1 METSFMDNSYSVKV
15 GDDFDFKLSNDSIS
29 SLDLIKTGDGTF
41 HLLKDGKSYH
51 VKILDSDFNKGI
63 YMISIDGSEHRASIQ
78 TPLSELIEKMG
89 FATNGSKNIDSIAA
103 PMPGLI
109 LDILVEEGQ
118 EVNEEDQLVIL
129 EAMKMENII
138 TSPRNGVI
146 KKIGVSQ
153 GDAVDK
159 KQLLIEFQ

>member
-1 METSFMDNSYSVKV
+1 MATFFMDNSYSVKV
-15 GDDFDFKLSNDSIS
+15 DGNFDFPLSKEAISKLDIIQSGKDS
-29 SLDLIKTGDGTF
+29 F
-41 HLLKDGKSYH
+41 HMLKDDTSYH
-51 VKILDSDFNKGI
+51 VQIIMADFNKGL
-63 YMISIDGSEHRASIQ
+63 YTVSVNGSEHEVSIH
-78 TPLSELIEKMG
+78 TPLDDLIEKMG
-89 FATNGSKNIDSIAA
+89 FATNGAKNIDSISA

-109 LDILVEEGQ
+109 LDISVEEGQ
-118 EVNEEDQLVIL
+118 EVNEDEQLLVL

-146 KKIGVSQ
+146 KTISVKQ

>member
-1 METSFMDNSYSVKV
+1 MENFYMNDSYSVKV
-15 GDDFDFKLSNDSIS
+15 GDDFDFKLSKDTIS

-41 HLLKDGKSYH
+41 HLLKEDISYH
-51 VKILDSDFNKGI
+51 VKILDLDFNERI
-63 YMISIDGSEHRASIQ
+63 YTISIDGSEYQASIQ
-78 TPLSELIEKMG
+78 TPLDELIQKMG
-89 FATNGSKNIDSIAA
+89 FATNGGKNINSISA

-118 EVNEEDQLVIL
+118 EVNEEDQLLIL

-138 TSPRNGVI
+138 TSPRKGVI
-146 KKIGVSQ
+146 KKISVSK

>member
-1 METSFMDNSYSVKV
+1 MDNSYSVKV
-15 GDDFDFKLSNDSIS
+15 GEDFDLKLSKDTIS
-29 SLDLIKTGDGTF
+29 SLDLIKNGEGSY
-41 HLLKDGKSYH
+41 HLLKDGASYH
-51 VKILDSDFNKGI
+51 IKIVDSDFNQGK
-63 YMISIDGSEHRASIQ
+63 YTISINGSEYLTSIH
-78 TPLSELIEKMG
+78 TPLDELIQKMG
-89 FATNGSKNIDSIAA
+89 FAVNAGKNVDSISA

-118 EVNEEDQLVIL
+118 EVNEEDQLLIL

-138 TSPRNGVI
+138 TSPRTGVI
-146 KKIGVSQ
+146 KKISVSK

>member
-1 METSFMDNSYSVKV
+1 MENSYVIKV
-15 GDDFDFKLSNDSIS
+15 NENFDFQLSDDDISALDILKTSNGKL
-29 SLDLIKTGDGTF
+29 
-41 HLLKDGKSYH
+41 HLLKNGISYH
-51 VKILDSDFNKGI
+51 IQIVKTDFNNRFYAIKVNGNEHQ
-63 YMISIDGSEHRASIQ
+63 ISID
-78 TPLSELIEKMG
+78 TPLEVLIKKMG

-109 LDILVEEGQ
+109 LDILVKEGEEVK
-118 EVNEEDQLVIL
+118 EDDQLLIL

-146 KKIGVSQ
+146 KKIAIKKGE
-153 GDAVDK
+153 AVEK

>member
-15 GDDFDFKLSNDSIS
+15 GDDFDFKLSKDTIS

-51 VKILDSDFNKGI
+51 VKILDSDFNNGI
-63 YMISIDGSEHRASIQ
+63 YTISIDGSEHQASIQ
-78 TPLSELIEKMG
+78 TPLDELIEKMG
-89 FATNGSKNIDSIAA
+89 FATNGNKNIDSIAA

-146 KKIGVSQ
+146 KKIGVSK

>member
-1 METSFMDNSYSVKV
+1 METLFMNNLYSVKV
-15 GDDFDFKLSNDSIS
+15 DNDFDFKLSQDHIS
-29 SLDLIKTGDGTF
+29 SLDLIKTGDKAF
-41 HLLKDGKSYH
+41 HLLKDGISYH
-51 VKILDSDFNKGI
+51 IEVLASDFNTGL
-63 YMISIDGSEHRASIQ
+63 YTLSINGSEHSGMIN
-78 TPLSELIEKMG
+78 TPLDDLIEKMG
-89 FATNGSKNIDSIAA
+89 FASNANKSIDTIEA

-118 EVNEEDQLVIL
+118 EVKEEDQLVIL

-138 TSPRNGVI
+138 TSPRNGVV
-146 KKIGVSQ
+146 KKIGVKK

>member
-1 METSFMDNSYSVKV
+1 MDNSYTVKV
-15 GDDFDFKLSNDSIS
+15 DGNFDFPLSTDAISMLDAIKSGKDSFHV
-29 SLDLIKTGDGTF
+29 LKEGT
-41 HLLKDGKSYH
+41 SYH
-51 VKILDSDFNKGI
+51 VQIVSSDFNKGL
-63 YMISIDGSEHRASIQ
+63 YTISINGNEHEVSIQ
-78 TPLSELIEKMG
+78 TPLDELIQKMG
-89 FATNGSKNIDSIAA
+89 FATNGVKNIDSISA

-109 LDILVEEGQ
+109 LDISVEEGQ
-118 EVNEEDQLVIL
+118 EVKEDEQLLVL

-146 KKIGVSQ
+146 KKITVNQ

>member
-1 METSFMDNSYSVKV
+1 METFFMDNTYSVKV
-15 GDDFDFKLSNDSIS
+15 GDGFDFKLSKDIIS
-29 SLDLIKTGDGTF
+29 SLDLVKTGDGIF
-41 HLLKDGKSYH
+41 HLLKNGKSYH
-51 VKILDSDFNKGI
+51 VKISETDFNKGV
-63 YMISIDGSEHRASIQ
+63 YTISVDGSEYRASIQ
-78 TPLSELIEKMG
+78 TPLDELIEKMG
-89 FATNGSKNIDSIAA
+89 FATNGGKSIDSITA

-138 TSPRNGVI
+138 TSPRKGVV
-146 KKIGVSQ
+146 KKIGVSK
-153 GDAVDK
+153 GDAVEK

>member
-1 METSFMDNSYSVKV
+1 MATFFMDNSYTVKV
-15 GDDFDFKLSNDSIS
+15 DGNFDFPLSKDDVSQ
-29 SLDLIKTGDGTF
+29 LDIINSGRDKY
-41 HLLKDGKSYH
+41 HLLREETTYH
-51 VKILDSDFNKGI
+51 VEILSRDFNKGF
-63 YMISIDGSEHRASIQ
+63 YTISINGNEHEVSIQ
-78 TPLSELIEKMG
+78 TPLDDLIQKMG
-89 FATNGSKNIDSIAA
+89 FAANGAKNIDSIAA

-109 LDILVEEGQ
+109 LDISVEEGQ
-118 EVNEEDQLVIL
+118 EVKEDEQLLVL

-146 KKIGVSQ
+146 KKITVNQ

>member
-1 METSFMDNSYSVKV
+1 MATFFMDNSYTVKV
-15 GDDFDFKLSNDSIS
+15 DGNFDFPLSEDAIS
-29 SLDLIKTGDGTF
+29 GLDIIKSGKGSF
-41 HLLKDGKSYH
+41 HMLKDGASYH
-51 VKILDSDFNKGI
+51 VEIISADFNTGL
-63 YMISIDGSEHRASIQ
+63 YTISINGNEHEVSIR
-78 TPLSELIEKMG
+78 TPLDDLIEKMG
-89 FATNGSKNIDSIAA
+89 FATNGAKNVDSISA

-109 LDILVEEGQ
+109 LDISVEEGQ
-118 EVNEEDQLVIL
+118 EVQEDEQLLVL

-146 KKIGVSQ
+146 KTIAVKQ

>member
-1 METSFMDNSYSVKV
+1 MDNSYTVKV
-15 GDDFDFKLSNDSIS
+15 DGNFDFPLSTDAISTLDVIKSGKDSFHV
-29 SLDLIKTGDGTF
+29 LKEGT
-41 HLLKDGKSYH
+41 SYL
-51 VKILDSDFNKGI
+51 VQIVSSDFNKGL
-63 YMISIDGSEHRASIQ
+63 YTISINGNEHEVSIQ
-78 TPLSELIEKMG
+78 TPLDELIQKMG
-89 FATNGSKNIDSIAA
+89 FATNGAKNIDSISA

-109 LDILVEEGQ
+109 LDISVEEGQ
-118 EVNEEDQLVIL
+118 EVKEDEQLLVL

-146 KKIGVSQ
+146 KKITVNQ

>member
-1 METSFMDNSYSVKV
+1 METFYMDHSYTVKV
-15 GDDFDFKLSNDSIS
+15 DESFDFKLSKDTIA
-29 SLDLIKTGDGTF
+29 SLDLIKTGENTF
-41 HLLKDGKSYH
+41 HLLKNGVSYH
-51 VKILDSDFNKGI
+51 IKILDSNFNKGT
-63 YMISIDGSEHRASIQ
+63 YTISVNGSEHKASIR
-78 TPLSELIEKMG
+78 TPLDELIEKMG
-89 FATNGSKNIDSIAA
+89 FAITGGKNVDSIAA

-118 EVNEEDQLVIL
+118 EVNKEDQLIIL

-138 TSPRNGVI
+138 TSPRDGVI
-146 KKIGVSQ
+146 KKISVSK

>member
-1 METSFMDNSYSVKV
+1 MDNSYAVKV
-15 GDDFDFKLSNDSIS
+15 GDDFDFKLSKDTIS
-29 SLDLIKTGDGTF
+29 SLDLIKTGDHAY
-41 HLLKDGKSYH
+41 HLLKDGTSYH
-51 VKILDSDFNKGI
+51 IKILNSDFNKGT
-63 YMISIDGSEHRASIQ
+63 YTISIDGSEYRSSIQ
-78 TPLSELIEKMG
+78 TPLDELIEKMG
-89 FATNGSKNIDSIAA
+89 FAINGGKNIDSISA

-118 EVNEEDQLVIL
+118 EVKEEDQLVIL

-138 TSPRNGVI
+138 TSPRNGII
-146 KKIGVSQ
+146 KKIGVSK

>member
-1 METSFMDNSYSVKV
+1 
-15 GDDFDFKLSNDSIS
+15 
-29 SLDLIKTGDGTF
+29 
-41 HLLKDGKSYH
+41 
-51 VKILDSDFNKGI
+51 
-63 YMISIDGSEHRASIQ
+63 
-78 TPLSELIEKMG
+78 MG
-89 FATNGSKNIDSIAA
+89 FATNGSKNIDSITA

-109 LDILVEEGQ
+109 LDILVEEDQ
-118 EVNEEDQLVIL
+118 EVREEDQLLIL

-146 KKIGVSQ
+146 KNISVSK

>member
-1 METSFMDNSYSVKV
+1 MNDSYSIKV
-15 GDDFDFKLSNDSIS
+15 GDDFDFKLSKDTVS
-29 SLDLIKTGDGTF
+29 SLDLIKTANNAY
-41 HLLKDGKSYH
+41 HLLNNGRSYH
-51 VKILDSDFNKGI
+51 VEILDSDFNNGT
-63 YMISIDGSEHRASIQ
+63 YTISINGSEFKTSIQ
-78 TPLSELIEKMG
+78 TSLDELIEKMG
-89 FATNGSKNIDSIAA
+89 FATNGSKSIDSISA

-118 EVNEEDQLVIL
+118 EVNEEDQLLIL

-146 KKIGVSQ
+146 KSVSVSK

>member
-15 GDDFDFKLSNDSIS
+15 GDDFDFKLSKDTIS
-29 SLDLIKTGDGTF
+29 SLDLIKNGDGTF

-63 YMISIDGSEHRASIQ
+63 YTISIDGSEHQASIQ
-78 TPLSELIEKMG
+78 TPLDELIEKMG
-89 FATNGSKNIDSIAA
+89 FATNGNKNIDSITA

-146 KKIGVSQ
+146 KKIGVSK

>member
-1 METSFMDNSYSVKV
+1 MNNSYSVKV
-15 GDDFDFKLSNDSIS
+15 GDDFDFTLSKDTIS
-29 SLDLIKTGDGTF
+29 SLDLIKTGNDAY
-41 HLLKDGKSYH
+41 HLLKDGASYH
-51 VKILDSDFNKGI
+51 IKILDSDFNKGS
-63 YMISIDGSEHRASIQ
+63 YTISINGSEYQTSIQ
-78 TPLSELIEKMG
+78 TPLDELIKKMG
-89 FATNGSKNIDSIAA
+89 FAVNTGKNIDFISA

-118 EVNEEDQLVIL
+118 EVNEEDQLLIL

-146 KKIGVSQ
+146 KSVSVSK

>member
-1 METSFMDNSYSVKV
+1 MNDSYSVKV
-15 GDDFDFKLSNDSIS
+15 GDDFDFKLSKDSIS
-29 SLDLIKTGDGTF
+29 SLDLIKTGDRAF
-41 HLLKDGKSYH
+41 HLLKDGVSYH
-51 VKILDSDFNKGI
+51 INIIDSDFNKGT
-63 YMISIDGSEHRASIQ
+63 YTISVNGSEHHTVIH
-78 TPLSELIEKMG
+78 TPLDEVIKKMG
-89 FATNGSKNIDSIAA
+89 FASNGNKNIDSITA

-138 TSPRNGVI
+138 TSPRSGVI
-146 KKIGVSQ
+146 KKIGVSK

>member
-1 METSFMDNSYSVKV
+1 MDNSYSVKV
-15 GDDFDFKLSNDSIS
+15 GDDFDFTLSKDIIS
-29 SLDLIKTGDGTF
+29 SLDLIETGSDAY
-41 HLLKDGKSYH
+41 HLLKDGASYH
-51 VKILDSDFNKGI
+51 IKILDSDFNKGT
-63 YMISIDGSEHRASIQ
+63 YTISINGSEYQTSIQ
-78 TPLSELIEKMG
+78 TPLDELIQKMG
-89 FATNGSKNIDSIAA
+89 FAINAGKNIDSISA

-118 EVNEEDQLVIL
+118 EVNEEDQLLIL

-138 TSPRNGVI
+138 TSPRSGVI
-146 KKIGVSQ
+146 KSVSVSK

>member
-1 METSFMDNSYSVKV
+1 METSYMDNSYSVKV
-15 GDDFDFKLSNDSIS
+15 GEDFDFTLSKDTIS
-29 SLDLIKTGDGTF
+29 SLDLIKTGNDAY
-41 HLLKDGKSYH
+41 HLLKDGASYH
-51 VKILDSDFNKGI
+51 VKILDSDFNNGT
-63 YMISIDGSEHRASIQ
+63 YTISINGSEYQTSIQ
-78 TPLSELIEKMG
+78 TPLDELIKKMG
-89 FATNGSKNIDSIAA
+89 FAVNAGKNIDSISA

-118 EVNEEDQLVIL
+118 EVNEEDQLLIL

-138 TSPRNGVI
+138 TSPRSGVI
-146 KKIGVSQ
+146 KSVSVSK

>member
-1 METSFMDNSYSVKV
+1 MDKNYTVKV
-15 GDDFDFKLSNDSIS
+15 DDDFDFNLSKDHIS
-29 SLDLIKTGDGTF
+29 SLDLIKTGKNTY
-41 HLLKDGKSYH
+41 HLIKDGATYH
-51 VKILDSDFNKGI
+51 IEVLESDFNKGT
-63 YMISIDGSEHRASIQ
+63 YTISINGSEYESTIN
-78 TPLSELIEKMG
+78 TPLDTLIEKMG
-89 FATNGSKNIDSIAA
+89 FASNSNKNIDTIEA

-118 EVNEEDQLVIL
+118 EVKEEDQLLIL

-146 KKIGVSQ
+146 KKIGVNT

>member
-1 METSFMDNSYSVKV
+1 MDNSYAVKV
-15 GDDFDFKLSNDSIS
+15 GDNFDFKLSKDTIS
-29 SLDLIKTGDGTF
+29 SLDLIKTGDNAY
-41 HLLKDGKSYH
+41 HLLKDGASYH
-51 VKILDSDFNKGI
+51 IKILDSDFNNGT
-63 YMISIDGSEHRASIQ
+63 YTISIDGSEYRSSIQ
-78 TPLSELIEKMG
+78 TPLDELIEKMG
-89 FATNGSKNIDSIAA
+89 FAVNGGKNIDSISA

-118 EVNEEDQLVIL
+118 EVKEEDQLVIL

-146 KKIGVSQ
+146 KKIGVSK